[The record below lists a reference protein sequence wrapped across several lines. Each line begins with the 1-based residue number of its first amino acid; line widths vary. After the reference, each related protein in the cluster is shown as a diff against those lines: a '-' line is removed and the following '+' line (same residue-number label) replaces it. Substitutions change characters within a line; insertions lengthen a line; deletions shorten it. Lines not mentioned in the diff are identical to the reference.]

1 MAGKKNYLPD
11 DFPCIDKN
19 FTPEPGTDPFL
30 PGAVI
35 LMNKPAGWT
44 SFDVVGY
51 VRNRLKL
58 KKVGHAGTLDPLA
71 TGLLICCCGRAT
83 KTISRLQEESK
94 TYLATICFGY
104 STPSYDAATEQ
115 DMAAGWEHILPE
127 QIEKILIEQFTGTIQ
142 QRPPIFSALKK
153 DGKRLYTY
161 ARAGVAVEIEPR
173 PVEIHQIRIK
183 EIALPFLTLEI
194 VCGKGTY
201 IRSLAHDLGLA
212 LESRAHLSSLVRTQ
226 SGEYH
231 VADAF
236 TPEEFRTFIN
246 QLER

>member
-1 MAGKKNYLPD
+1 MAGKKIYLPNY
-11 DFPCIDKN
+11 FSCIDKN
-19 FTPEPGTDPFL
+19 FTPVPGADPFL

-44 SFDVVGY
+44 SFDVVGF
-51 VRNRLKL
+51 VRNRLKI

-83 KTISRLQEESK
+83 KTISKLQEESK
-94 TYLATICFGY
+94 TYLATIRFGF
-104 STPSYDAATEQ
+104 STPSYDLATER
-115 DMAAGWEHILPE
+115 DNTSDWEHILPE
-127 QIEKILIEQFTGTIQ
+127 QIEKVLRNKFTGTIQ
-142 QRPPIFSALKK
+142 QRPPVFSALKK

-183 EIALPFLTLEI
+183 EISLPYLTLEI

-201 IRSLAHDLGLA
+201 IRSLAHDLGLE
-212 LESRAHLSSLVRTQ
+212 LESRAHLSSLVRTH
-226 SGEYH
+226 SGEYTA
-231 VADAF
+231 ADAF